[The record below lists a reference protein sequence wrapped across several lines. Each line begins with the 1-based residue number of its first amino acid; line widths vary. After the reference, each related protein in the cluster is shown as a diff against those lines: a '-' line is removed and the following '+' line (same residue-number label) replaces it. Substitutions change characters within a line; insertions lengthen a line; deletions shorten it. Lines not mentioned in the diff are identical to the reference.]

1 MSRGQTD
8 QMRRSG
14 SGWRARVMRR
24 SVLAAAGMS
33 VLIASASFA
42 VYAATTA
49 TAGSGPGGCFDPTD
63 FHAVPNDGLDD
74 RVPIQAAIDAA
85 VDAGGGTVCV
95 PSGRWTVTRAVPGS
109 YDRFA
114 ALSTHGAHVDI
125 TGTGPGTVL
134 ELVGDQAATTTS
146 VISLDPGARD
156 ITIERLTID
165 TSATTNTDEQTHAIE
180 IGSGVCTTA
189 NGTCSMP
196 VADVTVRDVRFDHPS
211 AAAGTRKGDCIR
223 LLGNTASTRV
233 ERVTIT
239 GSSFTSCARSGIA
252 VQRNVFSLAVL
263 GNHFGEKIGDTAFD
277 SEPTGGEGDDG
288 LRLIGNSFADAKVTF
303 SASITSYRHATITG
317 NTFAGR
323 GMNLYRTHDIVVAD
337 NTFDVTAITGAGVIE
352 VQNVASGDKIDN
364 NLIRRHGVAGPAIR
378 ITPHSGGFPE
388 QMSVTNNTIVADGD
402 SSGISAESVRD
413 IGIRDNDITFTDP
426 APNGSGIALRAT
438 ARTMDGL
445 TITGNTVAGPLSSSG
460 ANTYFAAVR
469 LAANPFQIDGV
480 TVALNSS
487 RGAQRSLECSQTT
500 AGNFRQP
507 IVSVGNRWNVNPT
520 CSAATLQGGQ

>member
-1 MSRGQTD
+1 
-8 QMRRSG
+8 MRRSLL
-14 SGWRARVMRR
+14 
-24 SVLAAAGMS
+24 LAAAMS
-33 VLIASASFA
+33 ALLAGGGFA
-42 VYAATTA
+42 VYAATTE
-49 TAGSGPGGCFDPTD
+49 TAGSGVGGCFDPTTGPAGSR
-63 FHAVPNDGLDD
+63 AVPNDGIDD
-74 RVPIQAAIDAA
+74 RAPIQAAIDAA
-85 VDAGGGTVCV
+85 VDAGGGTVCL
-95 PSGRWTVTRAVPGS
+95 PSGRWTLTRAPAGS

-134 ELVGDQAATTTS
+134 EMVGDQGAATTS

-165 TSATTNTDEQTHAIE
+165 TSAMTNTDEQTHAIA
-180 IGSGVCTTA
+180 IGSGVCATS

-196 VADVTVRDVRFDHPS
+196 VADVTVRDVRFAHPTV
-211 AAAGTRKGDCIR
+211 AGSRKGDCIR
-223 LLGNTASTRV
+223 LLGNTASTAV
-233 ERVTIT
+233 ERVTIV
-239 GSSFTSCARSGIA
+239 GSSFTSCARSGIG

-263 GNHFGEKIGDTAFD
+263 GNHFGEKINDTAFD

-288 LRLIGNSFADAKVTF
+288 LRLIGNSFADSKVTF
-303 SASITSYRHATITG
+303 SASITTYHHATITG

-323 GMNLYRTHDIVVAD
+323 GMNLYRTQDVVVAD
-337 NTFDVTAITGAGVIE
+337 NTFDVNALTGAGVIE

-364 NLIRRHGVAGPAIR
+364 NMIRRHGVAGPGIR

-388 QMSVTNNTIVADGD
+388 RMSVTNNTIIADGD
-402 SSGISAESVRD
+402 SSGISAESPRD
-413 IGIRDNDITFTDP
+413 IAIRDNDVTFTDP

-445 TITGNTVAGPLSSSG
+445 TITGNTIAGPLTSAG

-487 RGAQRSLECSQTT
+487 RGALRSLECSQTT

-507 IVSVGNRWNVNPT
+507 IVSLGNRWNVKPT
-520 CSAATLQGGQ
+520 CSVATLEPGQ

>member
-1 MSRGQTD
+1 
-8 QMRRSG
+8 
-14 SGWRARVMRR
+14 
-24 SVLAAAGMS
+24 MS
-33 VLIASASFA
+33 VLIASAGFA
-42 VYAATTA
+42 VYGATTE
-49 TAGSGPGGCFDPTD
+49 TAGSGAGGCFDPTD
-63 FHAVPNDGLDD
+63 FPPGHGAVPNDGIDD
-74 RVPIQAAIDAA
+74 RAPIQAAIDAA
-85 VDAGGGTVCV
+85 VNAGGGTVCL
-95 PSGRWTVTRAVPGS
+95 PSGRWTLTRAPAGS

-134 ELVGDQAATTTS
+134 EMVGDQGAATTS
-146 VISLDPGARD
+146 VISLDPGAHD

-165 TSATTNTDEQTHAIE
+165 TSAMTNTDEQTHAIAV
-180 IGSGVCTTA
+180 GSGVCATS

-196 VADVTVRDVRFDHPS
+196 VADVTVRDVRFEHPS

-223 LLGNTASTRV
+223 LLGNTAATRV
-233 ERVTIT
+233 ERVTIV

-263 GNHFGEKIGDTAFD
+263 GNHFGEKINDTAFD

-288 LRLIGNSFADAKVTF
+288 LRLIANSFADSKVTF
-303 SASITSYRHATITG
+303 SASITSYHHATITG

-323 GMNLYRTHDIVVAD
+323 GINLYRTQDVVVAD
-337 NTFDVTAITGAGVIE
+337 NTFDVNAPTAAGVIE

-364 NLIRRHGVAGPAIR
+364 NLIRRHGAGGPAIR
-378 ITPHSGGFPE
+378 ITPHSGGFPQ
-388 QMSVTNNTIVADGD
+388 QMSVTNNTIIADGD

-445 TITGNTVAGPLSSSG
+445 TITGNTVAGPLSSTG

-487 RGAQRSLECSQTT
+487 RGALRSLECSQTT
-500 AGNFRQP
+500 PGNFRQP
-507 IVSVGNRWNVNPT
+507 IVSLGNRWNVAPT
-520 CSAATLQGGQ
+520 CSVATLKAGQ